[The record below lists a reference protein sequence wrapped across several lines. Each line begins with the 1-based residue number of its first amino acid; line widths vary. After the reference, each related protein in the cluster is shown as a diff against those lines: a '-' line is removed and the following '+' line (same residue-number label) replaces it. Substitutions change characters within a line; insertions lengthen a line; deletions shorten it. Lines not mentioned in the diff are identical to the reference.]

1 MGLNII
7 HVGAFDIEN
16 FGDLLFPVVFKIY
29 LNEYIENIYYFAP
42 NKCTM
47 PNTDIQVNSIKELD
61 EFCRT
66 NKVDSI
72 IVGGGDLAHL
82 RKVPMFIPQVSDD
95 WITYEPLNLWMTSSM
110 VSKKYNIPLVW
121 NAPGCPIPFSKEE
134 AKIVSILMKNVDY
147 ISVRDDEAKKVLSSA
162 VNPSDVK
169 VVPDT
174 VFSISKVMP
183 IDTLN
188 KLFLDTE
195 IPIQRK
201 KYIFFQGNS
210 AISINDRER
219 IAHYL
224 YKLHLK
230 TGMNVLL
237 QPIGFSLG
245 DLEVINEIALF
256 YPDEFIVSSKH
267 LNQFH
272 ILSLIAN
279 ASYYI
284 GTSLHGFIVANS
296 YSVPSLAFNINKYNK
311 TVGFAKLINLENNVC
326 YSTDE
331 LFEKFEDITPIQ
343 NQQKQYLQERI
354 DEHFST
360 ILKVIFEFR
369 QKKVIEINKVSD
381 CIFENCE
388 NQQIQRTK
396 IMQLENEISNKYQ
409 EIIQLQREICR
420 KEEEIKI
427 IDKERHDYRIKYEQV
442 VNSIY
447 WKLTKPLKKTVD
459 KLKLLKTK

>member
-16 FGDLLFPVVFKIY
+16 FGDLLFPDVLRHY
-29 LNEYIENIYYFAP
+29 LGEYIDNIYYFAP
-42 NKCTM
+42 NKCIM
-47 PNTDIQVNSIKELD
+47 PNTDIQVNSIKAID
-61 EFCRT
+61 EFCRFHEIDGI
-66 NKVDSI
+66 V
-72 IVGGGDLAHL
+72 VGGGDLAHL
-82 RKVPMFIPQVSDD
+82 KKVPMLIPQVSDD
-95 WITYEPLNLWMTSSM
+95 WITYEPLNLWITSSM

-147 ISVRDDEAKKVLSSA
+147 ITVRDDEAKNVLSSA
-162 VNPSDVK
+162 VDPSEIK

-183 IDTLN
+183 INTLN
-188 KLFLDTE
+188 KLFFDTE
-195 IPIQRK
+195 IPIQKK

-210 AISINDRER
+210 AISINDREQ

-245 DLEVINEIALF
+245 DLEVINEIASF

-296 YSVPSLAFNINKYNK
+296 YSVPSLAFNINKY
-311 TVGFAKLINLENNVC
+311 
-326 YSTDE
+326 
-331 LFEKFEDITPIQ
+331 
-343 NQQKQYLQERI
+343 R
-354 DEHFST
+354 
-360 ILKVIFEFR
+360 
-369 QKKVIEINKVSD
+369 
-381 CIFENCE
+381 
-388 NQQIQRTK
+388 
-396 IMQLENEISNKYQ
+396 
-409 EIIQLQREICR
+409 
-420 KEEEIKI
+420 
-427 IDKERHDYRIKYEQV
+427 
-442 VNSIY
+442 
-447 WKLTKPLKKTVD
+447 
-459 KLKLLKTK
+459 

>member
-16 FGDLLFPVVFKIY
+16 FGDLLFPDVLRHY
-29 LNEYIENIYYFAP
+29 LGEYIDNIYYFAP
-42 NKCTM
+42 NKCIM
-47 PNTDIQVNSIKELD
+47 PNTDIQVNSIKEID
-61 EFCRT
+61 EFCRFHE
-66 NKVDSI
+66 VDGI
-72 IVGGGDLAHL
+72 VVGGGDLAHL
-82 RKVPMFIPQVSDD
+82 KKVPMLIPQVSDD
-95 WITYEPLNLWMTSSM
+95 WITYEPLNLWITSSM

-134 AKIVSILMKNVDY
+134 SKIVSILMKNVDY
-147 ISVRDDEAKKVLSSA
+147 ITVRDDEAKNVLSSA
-162 VNPSDVK
+162 VDPSEIK

-183 IDTLN
+183 INTLN
-188 KLFLDTE
+188 KLFFDTE
-195 IPIQRK
+195 IPIQKK

-210 AISINDRER
+210 AISINDREQ

-245 DLEVINEIALF
+245 DLEVINEIASF
-256 YPDEFIVSSKH
+256 HPDEFIVSSKH

-311 TVGFAKLINLENNVC
+311 TIGFAKLIRLENNVC

-331 LFEKFEDITPIQ
+331 LFEKVEDITLIQ

-360 ILKVIFEFR
+360 ILKVILEFR

-388 NQQIQRTK
+388 NQQIQRIK
-396 IMQLENEISNKYQ
+396 IM
-409 EIIQLQREICR
+409 QLQREICK
-420 KEEEIKI
+420 KEEEIKT
-427 IDKERHDYRIKYEQV
+427 IDKELHDYKIKYKQV
-442 VNSIY
+442 ANSIY
-447 WKLTKPLKKTVD
+447 WKLIKPLKKTVD

>member
-16 FGDLLFPVVFKIY
+16 FGDLLFPDVLRHY
-29 LNEYIENIYYFAP
+29 LGEYIDNIYYFAP
-42 NKCTM
+42 NKCIM
-47 PNTDIQVNSIKELD
+47 PNTDIQVNSIKEID
-61 EFCRT
+61 EFCRFHE
-66 NKVDSI
+66 VDGI
-72 IVGGGDLAHL
+72 VVGGGDLAHL
-82 RKVPMFIPQVSDD
+82 KKVPMLIPQVSDD
-95 WITYEPLNLWMTSSM
+95 WITYEPLNLWITSSM

-134 AKIVSILMKNVDY
+134 SKIVSILMKNVDY
-147 ISVRDDEAKKVLSSA
+147 ITVRDDEAKNVLSSA
-162 VNPSDVK
+162 VDPSEIK

-183 IDTLN
+183 INTLN
-188 KLFLDTE
+188 KLFFDTE
-195 IPIQRK
+195 IPIQKK

-210 AISINDRER
+210 AISINDREL

-245 DLEVINEIALF
+245 DLEVINEIASF

-311 TVGFAKLINLENNVC
+311 TIGFAKLIRLENNVC

-331 LFEKFEDITPIQ
+331 LFEKVEDITLIQ

-360 ILKVIFEFR
+360 ILKVILEFR

-388 NQQIQRTK
+388 NQQIQRIK
-396 IMQLENEISNKYQ
+396 IMQLQ
-409 EIIQLQREICR
+409 
-420 KEEEIKI
+420 EEIRKKQHEIEI
-427 IDKERHDYRIKYEQV
+427 IDKECHDYKIKYEQT
-442 VNSIY
+442 VNSVY
-447 WKLTKPLKKTVD
+447 WKIMKPFRTIIGVLRTLKSK
-459 KLKLLKTK
+459 

>member
-47 PNTDIQVNSIKELD
+47 PNTDVQVNSIKELD

-72 IVGGGDLAHL
+72 VVGGGDLAHL

-162 VNPSDVK
+162 VNPSDIK

-183 IDTLN
+183 INTLN

-245 DLEVINEIALF
+245 DLEVINEIASF

-311 TVGFAKLINLENNVC
+311 TVGFAKLIHLENNVC

-343 NQQKQYLQERI
+343 NRTKQYLQERI
-354 DEHFST
+354 DEHFSS

-388 NQQIQRTK
+388 NQQIQRTQ
-396 IMQLENEISNKYQ
+396 IMQLQK
-409 EIIQLQREICR
+409 EICK

-427 IDKERHDYRIKYEQV
+427 IEKERHDYRIKYEQV

-459 KLKLLKTK
+459 KLKSLKTK

>member
-16 FGDLLFPVVFKIY
+16 FGDLLFPDVLRHY
-29 LNEYIENIYYFAP
+29 LGEYIDNIYYFAP
-42 NKCTM
+42 NKCIM
-47 PNTDIQVNSIKELD
+47 PNTDIQVNSIKAID
-61 EFCRT
+61 EFCRFHEIDGI
-66 NKVDSI
+66 V
-72 IVGGGDLAHL
+72 VGGGDLAHL
-82 RKVPMFIPQVSDD
+82 KKVPMLIPQVSDD
-95 WITYEPLNLWMTSSM
+95 WITYEPLNLWITSSM

-147 ISVRDDEAKKVLSSA
+147 ITVRDDEAKNVLSSA
-162 VNPSDVK
+162 VDPSEIK

-183 IDTLN
+183 INTLN
-188 KLFLDTE
+188 KLFFDTE
-195 IPIQRK
+195 IPIQKK

-210 AISINDRER
+210 AISINDREQ

-245 DLEVINEIALF
+245 DLEVINEIASF

-311 TVGFAKLINLENNVC
+311 TIGFAKLIHLENNVC
-326 YSTDE
+326 YSTEE
-331 LFEKFEDITPIQ
+331 LFEKVEDITLIQ
-343 NQQKQYLQERI
+343 NQQNQYLQERI

-360 ILKVIFEFR
+360 ILKVILEFR

-388 NQQIQRTK
+388 NQQIQRIK
-396 IMQLENEISNKYQ
+396 IMQLQEEIRKKQQ
-409 EIIQLQREICR
+409 EIE
-420 KEEEIKI
+420 I
-427 IDKERHDYRIKYEQV
+427 IDKECHDYKIKYEQT
-442 VNSIY
+442 VNSVY
-447 WKLTKPLKKTVD
+447 WKIMKPFRTIIGVLRTLKSK
-459 KLKLLKTK
+459 